1 MSAQLIICRVILPLS
16 LAILLWVPA
25 ASSVGNAAG
34 PWYVAPGGDDANSCL
49 SPAAPCATINGAIG
63 KATAGDTI

>member
-34 PWYVAPGGDDANSCL
+34 PWYVAPGGDDANS
-49 SPAAPCATINGAIG
+49 
-63 KATAGDTI
+63 